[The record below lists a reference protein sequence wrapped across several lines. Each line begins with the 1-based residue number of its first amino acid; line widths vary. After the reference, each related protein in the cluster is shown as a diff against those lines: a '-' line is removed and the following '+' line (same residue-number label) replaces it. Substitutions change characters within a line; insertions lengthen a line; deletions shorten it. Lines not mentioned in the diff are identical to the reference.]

1 MIVSINYYLEFAI
14 PSSSNNSNSSAS
26 FTQRM
31 QCRIAF
37 VLLALA
43 TVILGDIQT
52 KLRIQKTTA
61 RKVSINIS
69 DIINEQKKCAK

>member
-1 MIVSINYYLEFAI
+1 
-14 PSSSNNSNSSAS
+14 
-26 FTQRM
+26 M